1 MAYIKTMT
9 NEELKQWRK
18 DNGYSQGKLA
28 KALSVHIMTI
38 SKWERGIRELP
49 PFLRLALRA
58 LELEGGDKINQGEKK
73 LQPKTGKE
81 KSHG

>member
-1 MAYIKTMT
+1 MAYIRPMT
-9 NEELKQWRK
+9 NEELKYWRAEH
-18 DNGYSQGKLA
+18 GYSQGTLA

-58 LELEGGDKINQGEKK
+58 LELEGGEIHNKGGKK
-73 LQPKTGKE
+73 AKTKTRKE
-81 KSHG
+81 K